1 MSTKW
6 EKNSVSVRFLT
17 ICSFNSLPQ
26 LRIRVECAFGMLVQ
40 RWSILRTPISSGMS
54 IKKVIALVNCLAKL
68 HNFCIGGRTDLEDDN
83 GGNGGAGDND
93 DDDDNNNN
101 DLTDD
106 PLERFGN
113 LTETAWGYTILE
125 ASTEHPEA
133 SLRPVQL
140 LDGGNHFR
148 GLPRQ
153 FRRDGNDESLPRQR
167 LHDQVVDSHLI
178 RPPTIRRR
186 IGGG

>member
-1 MSTKW
+1 MLFSF
-6 EKNSVSVRFLT
+6 RFLT
-17 ICSFNSLPQ
+17 IYSFNSLRQ

-68 HNFCIGGRTDLEDDN
+68 HNFCIGGRMDLED
-83 GGNGGAGDND
+83 GNGGDGGDDN
-93 DDDDNNNN
+93 DNNNN

-113 LTETAWGYTILE
+113 LTETARGYAILE

-140 LDGGNHFR
+140 LDGGDHYD

-153 FRRDGNDESLPRQR
+153 FRRDVNDQSLPRQR